1 VDGKAQ
7 SMQDLGYKH
16 KQAWTGI
23 SGIQA
28 LVRVSF
34 RIKKTTRTLKLF
46 SLTVLQLALADITL

>member
-1 VDGKAQ
+1 
-7 SMQDLGYKH
+7 MQDLGYKH

-46 SLTVLQLALADITL
+46 SLIVLQLALADITL